1 MQFRMNA
8 ASAEQIFELFSGI
21 SFPEVRGPTP
31 MDMAYA
37 DKLHRLATRIE
48 AWDGDLLAGI
58 ACVYTN
64 DPGRDTA
71 YAPLLC
77 ARPGYGAQGAALAR
91 RTIAYCRDAGFRS
104 LRSGDIDAENRRV
117 VALYTKLGLQIVARE
132 GRRLTLEIA
141 FRP

>member
-1 MQFRMNA
+1 MQFRMNT

-21 SFPEVRGPTP
+21 RFPEVRGQTP

-37 DKLHRLATRIE
+37 EKLHRLATRIE

-58 ACVYTN
+58 VCVYTN
-64 DPGRDTA
+64 DPHRETA

-77 ARPGYGAQGAALAR
+77 ARPGYAAQGAALAR

-104 LRSGDIDAENRRV
+104 LRSGDIDEENHRV
-117 VALYTKLGLQIVARE
+117 VALYRRLGLQVIARE
-132 GRRLTLEIA
+132 GRRLTLEIV
-141 FRP
+141 FRR